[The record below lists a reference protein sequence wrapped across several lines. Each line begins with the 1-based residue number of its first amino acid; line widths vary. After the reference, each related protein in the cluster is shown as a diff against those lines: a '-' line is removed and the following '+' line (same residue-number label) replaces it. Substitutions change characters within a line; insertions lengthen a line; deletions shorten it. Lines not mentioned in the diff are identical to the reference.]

1 MNQVLWY
8 SFMNQVQDM
17 QVQLQ
22 RRAESDDEVMVALNK
37 KVAEWKVRIQGRSL
51 FQRQQLFHCSYWI
64 KFSVTEDQKMFITDV
79 SI

>member
-1 MNQVLWY
+1 
-8 SFMNQVQDM
+8 MNQVQDM

-51 FQRQQLFHCSYWI
+51 FQRQQLFHCSY
-64 KFSVTEDQKMFITDV
+64 
-79 SI
+79 